1 MGTNIE
7 TSAHDIRVAL
17 DRLAKIKTVR
27 DKLAVK
33 DSETVLDDLEEI
45 FTLMS
50 NIDAEVS
57 AARRGVDNLIGLAHI
72 RF

>member
-1 MGTNIE
+1 MGTKIE
-7 TSAHDIRVAL
+7 TSARDIRVAL
-17 DRLAKIKTVR
+17 DRLAEITAIR

-33 DSETVLDDLEEI
+33 DNETVLDDLEEM

-50 NIDAEVS
+50 DIDAEVS
-57 AARRGVDNLIGLAHI
+57 AARRGVDHLIGAAHI